1 MQSSQGKKYAILTRI
16 LDEYVREGQG
26 VKQRRSFFDTSTEE
40 RQNQARARAFIHLY
54 LASTYG
60 VVDFESR
67 EMTITDAS
75 NDGGIDAYFID
86 AENKVLDVI
95 QSKFR
100 VGPSNF
106 ESKNITPEE
115 LLAVDIGRILA
126 GHLEDAS
133 GQKYNGYIHAFV
145 DKVCKIP
152 DIARYKTKVTILANV
167 KCEQYPLAERL
178 FQGDDVNIVNFERCY
193 SELVLPTIRGEQ
205 HYTSSLRLQIDLSNK
220 SGSSRLSAEI
230 NTAHGPSQ
238 VTVVLVPTLEIAQ
251 IMSRFKNSILRYN
264 PRSYLEFK
272 EQRTNEG
279 IRESIVDIDTGEFA
293 ILNNGITIVSDETY
307 VNERVGAKNKAQVEI
322 VNPQIINGGQT
333 AFTLARI
340 YDESSDI
347 ERERLFSG
355 KEVVLRIITL
365 PQIDE
370 DSKKKLILSISSA
383 TNSQTTVSSID
394 RTASNDQNRHLAELV
409 FNRTGILYEPKR
421 GEYSD
426 ALRSK
431 FISKDDIVERTIFTR
446 IMNIACGRF
455 AVAVE
460 RKMMKNTGGI
470 LPQITDEDIDKFLDI
485 YTIYSDVSQ
494 NRQLRGAA
502 DKVINDLAFSVF
514 VRELRLKRHRDGL
527 TDWLPRVIAEARD
540 LYGNFENWACENTP
554 DFLTTR
560 IDKNSGAKREFFA
573 FAKWRKSARYV
584 KDVEAYVNSL
594 ELIDEESASNIYTP
608 ILQKGA
614 IAEMSELLTVIP
626 KAD

>member
-1 MQSSQGKKYAILTRI
+1 MQSGQGRKYAILTRI

-60 VVDFESR
+60 IVDFECR

-115 LLAVDIGRILA
+115 LLAVDIDRILA

-145 DKVCKIP
+145 DKIRKIP

-167 KCEQYPLAERL
+167 RNEQYPLAERL
-178 FQGDDVNIVNFERCY
+178 FQGDDVNIVNFEHCY
-193 SELVLPTIRGEQ
+193 SELVLPTVRGEQ
-205 HYTSSLRLQIDLSNK
+205 HYTPSLRLQIDLSNK

-238 VTVVLVPTLEIAQ
+238 VTVVLVPTFEIAQ

-279 IRESIVDIDTGEFA
+279 IRESIVNIDTGEFA

-347 ERERLFSG
+347 DREHHFSG
-355 KEVVLRIITL
+355 KEVMLRVITL

-394 RTASNDQNRHLAELV
+394 RKASNDQNRQIAELV

-421 GEYSD
+421 GEYAD
-426 ALRSK
+426 ALRRK

-446 IMNIACGRF
+446 IINIACGRF

-460 RKMMKNTGGI
+460 RKMMKNTGGV
-470 LPQITDEDIDKFLDI
+470 LPQISDTDIEKFLDL
-485 YTIYSDVSQ
+485 YTIYSEISQ
-494 NRQLRGAA
+494 NRQLHSAA
-502 DKVINDLAFSVF
+502 DKVVNDLAFAVF
-514 VRELRLKRHRDGL
+514 VCELRLRRRKDGL
-527 TDWLPRVIAEARD
+527 TDWLPRVIAEARN
-540 LYGNFENWACENTP
+540 LSGNFENWARENVP
-554 DFLTTR
+554 DFHRTR
-560 IDKNSGAKREFFA
+560 IDKSSGTKKAFFA
-573 FAKWRKSARYV
+573 LAKWRKSARYV
-584 KDVEAYVNSL
+584 KDVEAYVDSL
-594 ELIDEESASNIYTP
+594 ELTDERPMSSIDPSMLRKDT
-608 ILQKGA
+608 
-614 IAEMSELLTVIP
+614 IAEMSELMTAIP